1 MHLIP
6 TDITG
11 GVDSSKYGVKLQP
24 SVSFLTFP
32 GGKSFNGRRKHMDAT
47 RQTAAGVTL
56 GDDRFD
62 PQEPL
67 DPFDFREPS
76 DPDRRPLLSRLPLLS
91 FLRLSFLSL
100 PRELR
105 DPERAGVAL
114 RGFCL
119 PAWENSHSLPLLQRP
134 AFQYLHVI
142 LDLIVF
148 TLPTRRTTSTWF
160 SSFLRRSLV
169 FVRAV
174 FFGATA
180 LVPCDTVPLWDER
193 SFLPTV
199 VDCRSGR
206 LRTSKAAV
214 DPTTVRLKPFPPEVP
229 LYSINKELVGM
240 ILSSLFS
247 TIVDFDVMLDGT
259 YIFDLFIEQGFQD

>member
-1 MHLIP
+1 
-6 TDITG
+6 
-11 GVDSSKYGVKLQP
+11 
-24 SVSFLTFP
+24 
-32 GGKSFNGRRKHMDAT
+32 MDAT

-180 LVPCDTVPLWDER
+180 LVPCDTVPLWGER
-193 SFLPTV
+193 SFLPREWTASDLQGCCGSGHGSTQAFPSGGISV
-199 VDCRSGR
+199 QHQQEICRNDSQFPLRHDCRLQCHAGWR
-206 LRTSKAAV
+206 V
-214 DPTTVRLKPFPPEVP
+214 H
-229 LYSINKELVGM
+229 Y
-240 ILSSLFS
+240 
-247 TIVDFDVMLDGT
+247 
-259 YIFDLFIEQGFQD
+259 